1 MQVDGSDLEVAMA
14 EQDLNGAQVGAGFE
28 KVCGETM
35 AQGVRMNVPVVEA
48 GAFSS
53 NLAGSSIGPWWSQAD
68 WMCASG
74 CRERA
79 TPSACAG
86 VRASRCAVLRAASG

>member
-14 EQDLNGAQVGAGFE
+14 EQYLNGAQVGSGFE
-28 KVCGETM
+28 QVCGETM
-35 AQGVRMNVPVVEA
+35 PQGVRMDVPVPKS
-48 GAFSS
+48 GAFGGD
-53 NLAGSSIGPWWSQAD
+53 LAGSTIGPWWSQGG

-86 VRASRCAVLRAASG
+86 VRASRRAVLRAASG